1 MFIIDEKG
9 KVIEGQQLTEEEVS
23 ILKELNAPDG
33 IYSAS
38 SEYIRHESVA
48 KISAWLI
55 GKFEMKRRVP
65 VPQAVEVPELVASE
79 VPEPVA
85 MEVDAAPSA

>member
-23 ILKELNAPDG
+23 IIEELNAPDG

-38 SEYIRHESVA
+38 SQYIQHESVT
-48 KISAWLI
+48 KISAYLI

-65 VPQAVEVPELVASE
+65 VPQAVEVPELVASD

-85 MEVDAAPSA
+85 LEVEALPSA

>member
-38 SEYIRHESVA
+38 SEYIRH
-48 KISAWLI
+48 
-55 GKFEMKRRVP
+55 
-65 VPQAVEVPELVASE
+65 
-79 VPEPVA
+79 
-85 MEVDAAPSA
+85 

>member
-1 MFIIDEKG
+1 MFIINEKG

-23 ILKELNAPDG
+23 IIEELNALDG

-38 SEYIRHESVA
+38 GDYIKNDSIAR
-48 KISAWLI
+48 ISAWLI
-55 GKFEMKRRVP
+55 GKFEMKRRVLAP
-65 VPQAVEVPELVASE
+65 YAVE

-85 MEVDAAPSA
+85 SDVSKPIAL

>member
-9 KVIEGQQLTEEEVS
+9 KVIEGQQLTDEEVS

-65 VPQAVEVPELVASE
+65 VPQVAD
-79 VPEPVA
+79 VPEPVDW
-85 MEVDAAPSA
+85 EVEAPPSA